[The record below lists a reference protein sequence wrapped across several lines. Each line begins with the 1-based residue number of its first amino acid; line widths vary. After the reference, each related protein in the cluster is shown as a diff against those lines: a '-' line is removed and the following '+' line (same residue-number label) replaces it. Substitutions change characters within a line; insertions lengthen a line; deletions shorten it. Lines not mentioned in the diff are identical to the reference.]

1 MAERHRPVAELRPP
15 PADQVPEEESAP
27 FRPATRRDRIEE
39 LIIVLSLTLL
49 SSAVY
54 ALINLLSAPVNSGVI
69 VAVFS
74 NSDLARQVTGIVF
87 ALVPVWLVFYL
98 IRRNGESLET
108 FGLDTRTLRSDA
120 GWGVLL
126 GLGVS
131 VLGLGIY
138 LAAIALNV
146 NRFVVPV
153 PPLGYWWSIPI
164 LVLGSVQ
171 NGLLEE
177 IVVVGYMIP
186 RLEQVGMR
194 DAYAILTSAVLR
206 GSYHLYQGWGG
217 FTGNL
222 LMGLLFGTIFVRWR
236 RTWPLVIAHATI
248 DTLAGLAYIAFRGHC
263 FGGLCIPR

>member
-1 MAERHRPVAELRPP
+1 MAEPTNPVTEMIAEPSEDGVRAPSSFEPP
-15 PADQVPEEESAP
+15 
-27 FRPATRRDRIEE
+27 TRRDRIEE
-39 LIIVLSLTLL
+39 LVIVLSLTLL

-54 ALINLLSAPVNSGVI
+54 AIIALLSAPVNSGVI

-74 NSDLARQVTGIVF
+74 NVDLARQVVGIVF

-108 FGLDTRTLRSDA
+108 FGLNTGTLRSDA

-126 GLGVS
+126 ALGVS
-131 VLGLGIY
+131 VVGLGIY
-138 LAAIALNV
+138 LGAIALDV

-153 PPLGYWWSIPI
+153 PPLGYWWTVPI
-164 LVLGSVQ
+164 LVLGSIQ

-177 IVVVGYMIP
+177 IVVVGYLIP
-186 RLEQVGMR
+186 RLEQIGFR
-194 DAYAILTSAVLR
+194 DGLAVLTSAALR

-222 LMGLLFGTIFVRWR
+222 LMGLAFGAIFVRWR

-248 DTLAGLAYIAFRGHC
+248 DTLAGVAYIAFRGHSIL
-263 FGGLCIPR
+263 GLHIPG

>member
-1 MAERHRPVAELRPP
+1 MAEPPRPIVELTPP
-15 PADQVPEEESAP
+15 PSSEEPEEGTAP
-27 FRPATRRDRIEE
+27 FGPATRRDRIEE
-39 LIIVLSLTLL
+39 LVIVLSLTLL

-54 ALINLLSAPVNSGVI
+54 AVIALLSAPVNPGVI

-74 NSDLARQVTGIVF
+74 NADLARQVVGIAF

-98 IRRNGESLET
+98 IRRNGERLET

-131 VLGLGIY
+131 VFGLGIY
-138 LAAIALNV
+138 LAAIALNI

-153 PPLGYWWSIPI
+153 PPLGYWWTIPI
-164 LVLGSVQ
+164 LVLGSIQ

-177 IVVVGYMIP
+177 IVVVGFMIP

-194 DAYAILTSAVLR
+194 AAFAVLTSAVLR

-217 FTGNL
+217 FTGNF
-222 LMGLLFGTIFVRWR
+222 LMGLLYGTIFLRWR

-248 DTLAGLAYIAFRGHC
+248 DTLAGVAYIVFRGHC